1 MQPRQITRATAFEP
15 DALRVIFKAYND
27 AWSEI
32 APNISGNPV
41 VVEAARMSL
50 ATTMLALAGNA
61 DQAGSS
67 GLKGLAVAVF
77 YAKHRIEIDGGG

>member
-15 DALRVIFKAYND
+15 DALRVIFKAYDD

-32 APNISGNPV
+32 APNISGDAV

-61 DQAGSS
+61 DQVRSS
-67 GLKGLAVAVF
+67 GLTALAVGVF
-77 YAKHRIEIDGGG
+77 YAKHRIKIGGG